1 MMNETTLAARR
12 RQQMGQAMMPT
23 YTPEAAHPQTR
34 SSRPVSWHPSSYP
47 QYQMPMSAP
56 YQQQYT
62 QDLATQYP
70 FPSAMDNDM
79 SSAYHQPHFSP
90 VPAFSC
96 STSPN
101 ASFSPLSLPYNNF
114 DSTPYLPV
122 EGWNLPRQQV
132 PSYVSANAA
141 VGGTEPFPALTA
153 DFAPDSTAAAWA
165 TFASQ
170 GFNST
175 SPPTPENLPQ
185 SQQPQPAVTSEESI
199 PYQALDDPEDDGEIL
214 VGMGLY
220 DAPEKVEDDPSL
232 SHSRSA
238 ISSLFGSSYRP
249 TEGTG
254 KGLKLEEAWQPPES
268 DDDEDEDDD
277 ADSDEVEDSTTP
289 AQKV

>member
-1 MMNETTLAARR
+1 MNETTLAARR
-12 RQQMGQAMMPT
+12 RQQMGQTLMPS
-23 YTPEAAHPQTR
+23 YTPDAVHSQAR

-47 QYQMPMSAP
+47 QYQMAMSAP
-56 YQQQYT
+56 YQQPYA
-62 QDLATQYP
+62 QDFAAQYP

-79 SSAYHQPHFSP
+79 TSAAYQPHFSP
-90 VPAFSC
+90 VPAYSC

-101 ASFSPLSLPYNNF
+101 SSFSPLSLPYNNF

-122 EGWNLPRQQV
+122 EGWNLPPQQV
-132 PSYVSANAA
+132 PSYVSTNA
-141 VGGTEPFPALTA
+141 GTEPFPALTS
-153 DFAPDSTAAAWA
+153 DFAPASSAAAWA
-165 TFASQ
+165 SFVSQ

-185 SQQPQPAVTSEESI
+185 SQQPKPAVSSEESI

-220 DAPEKVEDDPSL
+220 DAPEKVDDDPSL

-238 ISSLFGSSYRP
+238 FSSLLGTSYRS

-268 DDDEDEDDD
+268 DDEDDASSD
-277 ADSDEVEDSTTP
+277 ADGDDGDEPTEIT
-289 AQKV
+289 QKA